1 MTNEKGAM
9 NKRETLRGLRDKLT
23 QLEVETSRLRLARE
37 RATYKL
43 ERVVRDRVARHLA
56 SSDRNEEGVA

>member
-1 MTNEKGAM
+1 VTNEKGTM
-9 NKRETLRGLRDKLT
+9 NKRETLRGLRDELT
-23 QLEVETSRLRLARE
+23 QLEAETSRLRLARE

-56 SSDRNEEGVA
+56 VSARNEEGAA

>member
-1 MTNEKGAM
+1 MTNEKGTM
-9 NKRETLRGLRDKLT
+9 YKRETLRGLPEELT
-23 QLEVETSRLRLARE
+23 QLEAETSRLRLVRE

-56 SSDRNEEGVA
+56 SLARNE